1 MIKLEAQSMTPSAS
15 SGGKIE
21 KILQKD
27 AGINTLYSGTLEGG
41 AKLMQ
46 LDLFVFVFV
55 LFRALLLSEVQHFS
69 PNRFYF

>member
-1 MIKLEAQSMTPSAS
+1 MTPSAS

-46 LDLFVFVFV
+46 LDLFVFV
-55 LFRALLLSEVQHFS
+55 LFRALLLSEVQHFF